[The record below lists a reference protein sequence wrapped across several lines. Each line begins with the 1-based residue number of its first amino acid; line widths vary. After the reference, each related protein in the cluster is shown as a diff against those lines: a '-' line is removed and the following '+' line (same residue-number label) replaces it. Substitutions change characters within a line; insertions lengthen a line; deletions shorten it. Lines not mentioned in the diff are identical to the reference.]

1 MPLSLSARPVRRLV
15 TPALLVLAAT
25 GASACRRNQPVPP
38 APTPTPVAG
47 ADADALRRARE
58 AALADSLARARAAD
72 SVARAASAG
81 DAAAATAAAEARR
94 VLTTPVYFAFDASEL
109 SDETRALLDA
119 KLAVLQRYPQV
130 ALRIAG
136 HTDARGAAEYNLAL
150 GLRRASAVR
159 KYLADRGIALSR
171 LAVVSFGAERPAA
184 SGEGEDAWA
193 QNRRDEFEI
202 VAGDAALG
210 GAR

>member
-1 MPLSLSARPVRRLV
+1 MPASLRPSAV
-15 TPALLVLAAT
+15 ALLAIVAL
-25 GASACRRNQPVPP
+25 GACRRTQPVPP
-38 APTPTPVAG
+38 VTAVAPTPTAG
-47 ADADALRRARE
+47 ATADADRLARE
-58 AALADSLARARAAD
+58 RAAADSLARLRAQAERDSLARATE
-72 SVARAASAG
+72 AS
-81 DAAAATAAAEARR
+81 AAAADARR
-94 VLTTPVYFAFDASEL
+94 VLTAPVYFGYDL
-109 SDETRALLDA
+109 SDITAEGQAALDA
-119 KLAVLQRYPQV
+119 KLALLQKHP
-130 ALRIAG
+130 AITLRIAG